1 MNVTKL
7 VSFNLKDNNVILKI
21 KLNTQTQES
30 NLDLIEKYSIMA
42 PILCRPIKWAN
53 QNILIVMTDFIRHFL
68 KREILKFTD

>member
-42 PILCRPIKWAN
+42 PILCRPIK
-53 QNILIVMTDFIRHFL
+53 
-68 KREILKFTD
+68 